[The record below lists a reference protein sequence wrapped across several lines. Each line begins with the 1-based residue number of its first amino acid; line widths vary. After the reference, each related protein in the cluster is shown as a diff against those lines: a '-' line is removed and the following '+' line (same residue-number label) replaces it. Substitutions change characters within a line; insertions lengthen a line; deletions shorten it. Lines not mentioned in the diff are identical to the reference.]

1 MAEAKVTA
9 PQHLFSE
16 EPTAGHSLLRI
27 LLHQQMLLIFF
38 LCVVLCG
45 LMLAVIRTTVI
56 EQQRSIMAVDALRL
70 EDTLRPYLLRYD
82 LMGVETIMRRVL
94 AEGRYAAVQL
104 HLDNSAPIIV
114 MLPPASKAANTREHP
129 IPRWLLRLPLFE
141 PQLIQQRLST
151 AGLPDGYLTLQSA
164 AIPSYHTFWR
174 LSLHVFPVIA
184 GIFIIALALQATL
197 LRRRLRPLAALEA
210 RAEQVAHRHFYADPL
225 PLPAESELR
234 ALTRAFNLMERE
246 ISQAFQAQNDT
257 VAALHR
263 EAYQD
268 VTTGL
273 ANRRWF
279 RQQIDVA
286 AAENV
291 SGTLFLLELAV
302 LGRSYQLT
310 DPHVA
315 DQLARRLAGAV
326 RDVFSAYP
334 HALLARTRL
343 TELALWCPSLEL
355 EMEAQP
361 SKSIGLKLLAVLKQ
375 HIVSSDL
382 GAPIPVY
389 LGAAISNGHI
399 TANSLLAT
407 ADMALHRARREMP
420 PFYLYTGDYQP
431 VLQGK
436 QAWRPAILAALADP
450 TALHVVLQ
458 PVLSATGVVLH
469 QEAFVQLKLAGQW
482 VSAADWLPMAEAL
495 GLGAAIDLAVL
506 RHIIQQQYETP
517 VAVNISNSS
526 LQSADFING
535 IQHLAAQQTPHGL
548 HGMMLEIAESG
559 MLAMPVAAAHLI
571 RILEA
576 IGWRWG
582 LDQVGRRNAGTEY
595 LARFAPEYVKLD
607 YGYSHT
613 AEETPVSKVIS
624 ALCRLVR
631 QRSEWVIATRIEN
644 DAQRQYL
651 MSLGVNGFQGF
662 GVQPMVNDEN
672 HGYK

>member
-94 AEGRYAAVQL
+94 AEGRYAVVQL
-104 HLDNSAPIIV
+104 HLDNSSPIIV
-114 MLPPASKAANTREHP
+114 MLPPVSKAANTREHP
-129 IPRWLLRLPLFE
+129 IPRWLLSLPLFE
-141 PQLIQQRLST
+141 PLLIQQRLST

-174 LSLHVFPVIA
+174 LSRHVFPVIA
-184 GIFIIALALQATL
+184 GIFVIALALQAAL

-210 RAEQVAHRHFYADPL
+210 RAEQVAHRHFSADPL
-225 PLPAESELR
+225 LLPAESELR

-246 ISQAFQAQNDT
+246 IGKAFQAQSDT

-291 SGTLFLLELAV
+291 PGTLFLLELAV

-343 TELALWCPSLEL
+343 TELALWCPGLEL

-382 GAPIPVY
+382 DAQIPVY

-420 PFYLYTGDYQP
+420 PFYLYTGDYEP

-436 QAWRPAILAALADP
+436 QAWRPTILAALADP

-458 PVLSATGVVLH
+458 PVLSATGAVLH
-469 QEAFVQLKLAGQW
+469 QEAFVRLKLAGQW

-506 RHIIQQQYETP
+506 RHIIQQPYETP
-517 VAVNISNSS
+517 VAVNISNIS

-535 IQHLAAQQTPHGL
+535 IQHLAAQQTTHGL
-548 HGMMLEIAESG
+548 HGVMLEIAESG

-582 LDQVGRRNAGTEY
+582 LDQVGRSNAGTEY

-613 AEETPVSKVIS
+613 ADDAPVSKVIS

-631 QRSEWVIATRIEN
+631 QRSQWVIATRIEN